1 MIFDLLSENIDYHL
15 NILPYH
21 CDAVVERGE
30 ERLPESPERRPLL
43 DVAHVTI
50 GDDDGL
56 QDEVLLALDPLSL
69 QPLRRQHA
77 LQQAERGRRID
88 RENQPIFDLLRLPS
102 VTCTTYDIA
111 TS

>member
-1 MIFDLLSENIDYHL
+1 MEG
-15 NILPYH
+15 
-21 CDAVVERGE
+21 GE

-43 DVAHVTI
+43 DVADVAI
-50 GDDDGL
+50 GDYDGL

-69 QPLRRQHA
+69 QPLRRQRA

-88 RENQPIFDLLRLPS
+88 REKQPIFDPLRLPS

-111 TS
+111 SRDILHSNEKKGVPTSWLSGH

>member
-1 MIFDLLSENIDYHL
+1 M
-15 NILPYH
+15 
-21 CDAVVERGE
+21 ERGE

-43 DVAHVTI
+43 DVAHVAI

-77 LQQAERGRRID
+77 LQQAERGRRIY
-88 RENQPIFDLLRLPS
+88 RENQQIFDLPRLLF

-111 TS
+111 TSS